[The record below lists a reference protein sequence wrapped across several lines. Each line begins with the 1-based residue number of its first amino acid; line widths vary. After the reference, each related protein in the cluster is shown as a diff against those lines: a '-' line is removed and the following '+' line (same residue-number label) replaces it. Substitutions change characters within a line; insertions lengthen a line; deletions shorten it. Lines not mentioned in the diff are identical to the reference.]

1 MSPHNPYKQRT
12 GVQKTRVTGVA
23 WATGLDQLTDYM
35 KLVRT
40 EEGQKREEPLYG
52 LLNIDTYTR
61 LYQLNDNEERCIDFP
76 GTNGKTYELAEDE
89 AEVGRLLETL
99 IHTLI

>member
-1 MSPHNPYKQRT
+1 M
-12 GVQKTRVTGVA
+12 QKRESQAAA
-23 WATGLDQLTDYM
+23 WAIGLDQLTDYM

-40 EEGQKREEPLYG
+40 EEEGQKREEPLYG

-99 IHTLI
+99 IHHMI